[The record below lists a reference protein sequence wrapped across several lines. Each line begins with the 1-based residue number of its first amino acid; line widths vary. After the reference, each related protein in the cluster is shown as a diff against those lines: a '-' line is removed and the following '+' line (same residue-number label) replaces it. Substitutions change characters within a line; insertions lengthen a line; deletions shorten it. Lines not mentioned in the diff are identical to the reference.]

1 MRVIKNKILVKKLEE
16 ETTTSSG
23 IIFENTKSPT
33 IKAEVKA
40 VGGEV
45 VDLRIGEVVIIRR
58 QPPTLTEN
66 KVDYILITDSDILAV
81 STDTVKE

>member
-1 MRVIKNKILVKKLEE
+1 M
-16 ETTTSSG
+16 
-23 IIFENTKSPT
+23 
-33 IKAEVKA
+33 
-40 VGGEV
+40 